1 MKKIYYVQ
9 ESSSQWPHSVNLIST
24 NVIAA
29 LNEHGCLVRLGNTKF
44 FLKVL
49 FKDRYNHVI
58 KLQLISSLLWC

>member
-1 MKKIYYVQ
+1 MKKINYVQ

-24 NVIAA
+24 TVIAS
-29 LNEHGCLVRLGNTKF
+29 LNEQGSLVRLGKTGL

-49 FKDRYNHVI
+49 FKDRNNHVI